1 MSLEGN
7 ATAKKLRGKIKD
19 INVLCISAYAIAVK
33 HGFKG
38 TEEEWLESLQ
48 GEATPE
54 FIAMV
59 EKTEETAE
67 KAQQAYGDFLNQL
80 GTDVATLVGG
90 KIPMSQIPATA
101 TQEIYTVSDEAD
113 ITKVAAQR
121 GDLCEIITDMNGL
134 PFVERTFQLL
144 GDDSTVRSNWVE
156 WGTSYAVSSGHS
168 HISDVA
174 NNAAMINGHRLI
186 EMSAEDFATAVK
198 EADTYYLVY

>member
-1 MSLEGN
+1 MSLSGN
-7 ATAKKLRGKIKD
+7 AEAKNVLRGKVTMPDAIHG
-19 INVLCISAYAIAVK
+19 LSAYEIAVI
-33 HGFKG
+33 HGFEG

-54 FIAMV
+54 FIAM
-59 EKTEETAE
+59 AE
-67 KAQQAYGDFLNQL
+67 QTQQAYSDFLKQL

-101 TQEIYTVSDEAD
+101 TQEIYTVSDED
-113 ITKVAAQR
+113 EITKVAAQR
-121 GDLCEIITDMNGL
+121 GDLCEIITEMNGL

-168 HISDVA
+168 SLADNA
-174 NNAAMINGHRLI
+174 NNANMINNHRLI
-186 EMSAEDFATAVK
+186 EMSAEDFASAVK
-198 EADTYYLVY
+198 EDDTYYLVY